1 MFLALEIFEM
11 VEYPLAR
18 CLMFDL
24 MDFKLFRMFVLLAF
38 FFLLLKII
46 FYMKNLFLHT
56 LSFIGGDLI
65 IVAFFCF
72 FLFIFK
78 DVLIHFDNK

>member
-1 MFLALEIFEM
+1 MLLALEIFEV
-11 VEYPLAR
+11 VEYLLAR

-24 MDFKLFRMFVLLAF
+24 MDFIISDVRFACFLFLAVENY
-38 FFLLLKII
+38 

>member
-1 MFLALEIFEM
+1 MLVYL
-11 VEYPLAR
+11 LAR
-18 CLMFDL
+18 CLM
-24 MDFKLFRMFVLLAF
+24 DFIISDVLFACFLAVENY
-38 FFLLLKII
+38 FL
-46 FYMKNLFLHT
+46 YEEFLHT